1 MRYTILV
8 PFFNEQDNVTE
19 LYARIKSAVEAIP
32 NDFEFVFVDDGS
44 TDRTFDILEQ
54 IAGVDSRVTVVK
66 LSRNYGRTD
75 ALAAGFEHA
84 TGDYVITMDGDLQH
98 DPGDIPLFLEKID
111 EGYDVVCGW
120 RMERPGDSLLA
131 KRVPSRVANWI
142 MAKMSGVPIHDFGG
156 GFKAWRR
163 ELIRQLPLYGEMQR
177 FIPALA
183 AEYGAKICEVPIRLA
198 ERKYGKSHYGLGRL
212 VPVFFDLITIPF
224 LLRYLSRPM
233 HFFGSLGMLG
243 LGSGLCIATWL
254 GAKKALFGTHLLTE
268 HGPMMILAA
277 VLILG
282 GLQLFSIGL
291 LGELLVRYFHQRLVG
306 VWNLKVLTKRRR
318 RIGS

>member
-131 KRVPSRVANWI
+131 KRVPSRVANWV

-198 ERKYGKSHYGLGRL
+198 ERKHGKSHYGLGRL

>member
-1 MRYTILV
+1 MRYTIMV

-19 LYARIKSAVEAIP
+19 MYARIKAAVEAIP
-32 NDFEFVFVDDGS
+32 DDFEFVFVDDGS
-44 TDRTFDILEQ
+44 ADRTFDILEQ
-54 IAGVDSRVTVVK
+54 IAAVDSRVTVVK

-98 DPGDIPLFLEKID
+98 DPADIPLFLEKID
-111 EGYDVVCGW
+111 EGFDVVSGW
-120 RMERPGDSLLA
+120 RKERPGDSFLR
-131 KRVPSRVANWI
+131 KRLPSRIANWV
-142 MAKMSGVPIHDFGG
+142 MAKMSGVAIHDFGG

-183 AEYGAKICEVPIRLA
+183 AEYGAKICEVPIRLS
-198 ERKYGKSHYGLGRL
+198 ERKHGKSHYGLGR
-212 VPVFFDLITIPF
+212 VFPVFFDLITIPF

-233 HFFGSLGMLG
+233 HFFGGVGMVG

-254 GAKKALFGTHLLTE
+254 TVEKVLFHVQLVAE
-268 HGPMMILAA
+268 HGPMMIMAA
-277 VLILG
+277 VLIIG
-282 GLQLFSIGL
+282 GLQMLSIGL

-306 VWNLKVLTKRRR
+306 VWNLKVLTRRRR

>member
-1 MRYTILV
+1 MRYTIMV

-19 LYARIKSAVEAIP
+19 MYARTKAAVEAIP
-32 NDFEFVFVDDGS
+32 DEFEFVFVDDGS

-54 IAGVDSRVTVVK
+54 IAAVDSRVTVVK

-98 DPGDIPLFLEKID
+98 DPSDIPLFLEKID
-111 EGYDVVCGW
+111 EGYDVVSGW
-120 RMERPGDSLLA
+120 RTERPGDSFVRKKL
-131 KRVPSRVANWI
+131 PSRIANWV

-163 ELIRQLPLYGEMQR
+163 ELVRQLPLYGEMQR

-183 AEYGAKICEVPIRLA
+183 SEYGAKICEVPIRLS
-198 ERKYGKSHYGLGRL
+198 ERKHGKSNYGLGRIF
-212 VPVFFDLITIPF
+212 PVFFDLITIPF

-233 HFFGSLGMLG
+233 HFFGGVGMIG
-243 LGSGLCIATWL
+243 LASGISIGTWL
-254 GAKKALFGTHLLTE
+254 ALEKVLFHVQLVVE
-268 HGPMMILAA
+268 HGPMLILAA
-277 VLILG
+277 VLIIG
-282 GLQLFSIGL
+282 GLQMLSIGL

-306 VWNLKVLTKRRR
+306 VWNLKVLTRRRR

>member
-1 MRYTILV
+1 MRYTIMV

-131 KRVPSRVANWI
+131 KRVPSRVANWV

-183 AEYGAKICEVPIRLA
+183 AEYGAKICEVPIRIA
-198 ERKYGKSHYGLGRL
+198 ERKHGKSHYGLGRL

-254 GAKKALFGTHLLTE
+254 AAKKALLGTHLLTE

-306 VWNLKVLTKRRR
+306 VWNLKVLSKRRR

>member
-1 MRYTILV
+1 MRYTIMV

-19 LYARIKSAVEAIP
+19 MYAGIKAAVEAIP
-32 NDFEFVFVDDGS
+32 NEFEFVFVDDGS

-54 IAGVDSRVTVVK
+54 IAAVDSRVTVVK

-120 RMERPGDSLLA
+120 RMERPGDSLLR
-131 KRVPSRVANWI
+131 KRIPSRVANWV
-142 MAKMSGVPIHDFGG
+142 MAKMSGVPIHDFAG

-183 AEYGAKICEVPIRLA
+183 AEYGAKICEVPIRLS
-198 ERKYGKSHYGLGRL
+198 ERKHGKSHYGLSRL

-233 HFFGSLGMLG
+233 HFFGSLGVVG

-254 GAKKALFGTHLLTE
+254 MVEKLLFGVPLLTA

>member
-1 MRYTILV
+1 MRYTIVV

-19 LYARIKSAVEAIP
+19 MYARIKAAVEAIP
-32 NDFEFVFVDDGS
+32 DDFELVFVDDGS
-44 TDRTFDILEQ
+44 TDKTFEILEQ
-54 IAGVDSRVTVVK
+54 IAAVDSRVTVVK

-98 DPGDIPLFLEKID
+98 DPADIPLFLEKID

-120 RMERPGDSLLA
+120 RMERPGDSLVA
-131 KRVPSRVANWI
+131 RRIPSRVANWA
-142 MAKMSGVPIHDFGG
+142 MARMSGVPIHDFGG

-183 AEYGAKICEVPIRLA
+183 AEYGAKICEVPIRLS
-198 ERKYGKSHYGLGRL
+198 ERKHGTSHYGLGR
-212 VPVFFDLITIPF
+212 VIPVFFDLMTIPF

-243 LGSGLCIATWL
+243 LGSGLCLSAWL
-254 GAKKALFGTHLLTE
+254 GVEKFVFGVQLIAE
-268 HGPMMILAA
+268 HGPLMILSA
-277 VLILG
+277 VLVVG
-282 GLQLFSIGL
+282 GLQLLSIGL

>member
-198 ERKYGKSHYGLGRL
+198 ERKHGKSHYGLGRL
-212 VPVFFDLITIPF
+212 LPVFFDLITIPF

>member
-1 MRYTILV
+1 MRYTIMV

-54 IAGVDSRVTVVK
+54 IAGVDSRVTVVR

-98 DPGDIPLFLEKID
+98 DPSDIPLFLEKID

-120 RMERPGDSLLA
+120 RMQRPGDSFLA
-131 KRVPSRVANWI
+131 KRMPSRVANWL
-142 MAKMSGVPIHDFGG
+142 MARFSGVPIHDFAG

-163 ELIRQLPLYGEMQR
+163 ELVRQLPLYGEMQR

-183 AEYGAKICEVPIRLA
+183 AEYGAKICEVPIRIS
-198 ERKYGKSHYGLGRL
+198 ERKHGESHYGLGRL

-233 HFFGSLGMLG
+233 HFFGSIGMLG
-243 LGSGLCIATWL
+243 LACGLGIGTWL
-254 GAKKALFGTHLLTE
+254 AIRKFAFGVHLFIE
-268 HGPMMILAA
+268 HGPMTILAA

-282 GLQLFSIGL
+282 GLQLLSIGL

-306 VWNLKVLTKRRR
+306 TWNLKVLTKRRR